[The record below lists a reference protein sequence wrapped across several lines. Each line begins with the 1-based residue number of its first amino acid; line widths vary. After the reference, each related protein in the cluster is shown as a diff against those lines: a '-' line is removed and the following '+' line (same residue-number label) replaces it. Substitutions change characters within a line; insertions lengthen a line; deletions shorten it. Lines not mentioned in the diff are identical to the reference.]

1 VNHLSESTKE
11 VIKEMALSLF
21 AQKGYYGTTMNDI
34 AKLVGIK
41 TPSLYSHFSGKEE
54 LFFSV
59 YEDLANEY
67 VSLMDQIM
75 NNAESMDIEDRLFYI
90 FEQFIIYYINN
101 PERLSFWNQII
112 LFTPSELKE
121 RFFSHISNCDTRSQ
135 KKMEEILAKEI
146 EQGQLRN
153 GSPLIMSWSFRAMR
167 EGIINWMMMAPEL
180 RKEELIK
187 AYWTDLWL
195 GLKKR

>member
-1 VNHLSESTKE
+1 MSDSTKKI
-11 VIKEMALSLF
+11 IKKMALSLF

-41 TPSLYSHFSGKEE
+41 TPSLYAHFSGKDE

-59 YEDLANEY
+59 YEDLANKY
-67 VSLMDQIM
+67 VDLMDQIM
-75 NNAESMDIEDRLFYI
+75 NTAESMDIEDRLYYI
-90 FEQFIIYYINN
+90 FKQFIIYYIRN
-101 PERLSFWNQII
+101 PEILSFWNQII

-121 RFFSHISNCDTRSQ
+121 RFLFHITNCDTRSQ
-135 KKMEEILAKEI
+135 KKMEEILAKGI
-146 EQGQLRN
+146 EQGRLRDDC
-153 GSPLIMSWSFRAMR
+153 PLTMSWSFRAMR

-180 RKEELIK
+180 RKEEYIK

>member
-1 VNHLSESTKE
+1 VNSLSESTKE
-11 VIKEMALSLF
+11 IIKKTALSLF

-67 VSLMDQIM
+67 VSLTDQIM
-75 NNAESMDIEDRLFYI
+75 NTAESMDIEDRLFYI

-101 PERLSFWNQII
+101 PEILSFWNQII
-112 LFTPSELKE
+112 FFTPSELKE
-121 RFFSHISNCDTRSQ
+121 RFFSHITNCDTRSQ

>member
-1 VNHLSESTKE
+1 MTYLSESTKE
-11 VIKEMALSLF
+11 IIKKTALSIF
-21 AQKGYYGTTMNDI
+21 AQKGYYGTTMKDI

-67 VSLMDQIM
+67 VNLMDRIM
-75 NNAESMDIEDRLFYI
+75 NTAESMDNEDRLFYI
-90 FEQFIIYYINN
+90 FEQFIIFYINN
-101 PERLSFWNQII
+101 PEKTSFWNQII
-112 LFTPSELKE
+112 FFTPSELKE
-121 RFFSHISNCDTRSQ
+121 RFLLHISNCDIRSQ

-180 RKEELIK
+180 RKEEYIK

>member
-1 VNHLSESTKE
+1 VNYLSESTKE
-11 VIKEMALSLF
+11 IIKKTALSLF

-59 YEDLANEY
+59 YEDLANKY
-67 VSLMDQIM
+67 VSLTDRIM
-75 NNAESMDIEDRLFYI
+75 NTAESMDIEDRLFYI

-101 PERLSFWNQII
+101 PEELSFWNQII
-112 LFTPSELKE
+112 FFIPSELKE
-121 RFFSHISNCDTRSQ
+121 RFFSHITNCDIGSQ

-167 EGIINWMMMAPEL
+167 EGIINWMMIAPEL

>member
-1 VNHLSESTKE
+1 VDCLSDSTKE
-11 VIKEMALSLF
+11 KIKKMALTLF
-21 AQKGYYGTTMNDI
+21 AQKGYYGTTMKDI

-41 TPSLYSHFSGKEE
+41 TPSLYAHYSGKKE

-59 YEDLANEY
+59 YEDLAKEY
-67 VSLMDQIM
+67 VDLMDRIM
-75 NNAESMDIEDRLFYI
+75 NTAESMDIEDRLFYI

-101 PERLSFWNQII
+101 PEILSFWNQII

-121 RFFSHISNCDTRSQ
+121 RFLSHITNCDTRSQ

-153 GSPLIMSWSFRAMR
+153 GSPLTMSWSFRAMR

-187 AYWTDLWL
+187 AFWTDLWL